1 MGRRVPCPSQR
12 EPRYR
17 NGVSRTSTAP
27 GWPRQA
33 PRGAAGGGLPAC
45 RSVRAARGGGG
56 RAVQHATTATRGDLG
71 RRGNHPDAPGRAWLL
86 VIQRI
91 SVVEP
96 QNQGSAIPSSCLSG
110 RKQPFVVVGASGP
123 GSRASALPAVIP
135 VSKSFPTNYYP
146 PEPLSRTNQCSGAI
160 FGTNSAPGWK
170 FWYGTSRGARG
181 GRKTTGEL

>member
-96 QNQGSAIPSSCLSG
+96 QTRALRYLHLVSPAGSSRSWWC
-110 RKQPFVVVGASGP
+110 VGASGP

-181 GRKTTGEL
+181 GRKTTA